1 MALLDDL
8 NDEQRE
14 AAETIE
20 GPVLIFAGAGS
31 GKTRALTYRIAHMI
45 QDRGIAP
52 TRILAVTF
60 TNKAAD
66 EMKERIDNLVGEHA
80 QGMWAGTFHSI
91 CARMLRIDGD
101 KIGIPSEYSIFDEAD
116 QQSVIKDILARLAP
130 VGEEDEKSGDWTQRD
145 VLDEISSAKNELMG
159 PDKYRRTKKGRFEK
173 FVAKVYYQYRDRL
186 ERNQAL
192 DFDDLLMK
200 AVELLETQE
209 EVREKYQGRFQYVLV
224 DEYQDINF
232 AQFRFVQLLA
242 ERHGNLCVVG
252 DDDQSIYGWR
262 GANVRIILDFQQHFP
277 DAKVVKLERNYRS
290 TGKII
295 ECAAEVI
302 KHNENR
308 ADKRLWTSNPP
319 GDNVVVYEAINEEEE
334 AEWVAQT
341 VADQVKR
348 KLARHGDYAVLY
360 RVNAM
365 SRNFEQ
371 ELARL
376 GIAYEIIGGVRFY
389 ERAEIKDAIAYLRSI
404 FNPAD
409 DLSLRRIINTPRR
422 GIGNSTQQEL
432 TVIAQRDDVS
442 LFRACRIFIADE
454 DRRPRARTAVAD
466 FYDRMVALRARAEH
480 ASLPDL
486 VRAVVEE
493 SGLIAALR
501 ESGKAEDAGR
511 VENLQEFV
519 TVAASFE
526 RRRAG
531 ATLADFLEH
540 VALVSDIDEA
550 KELDGAV
557 SLMTLHSAKGLEFP
571 IVFLVGMEEG
581 VFPHERSMGDE
592 FEIEEERRLCYVGMT
607 RAQKM
612 LYLSHAM
619 NRTIFGET
627 RRQRASRFLSDLPA
641 ELLDRRQQFAQGTQ
655 PRMLETDEAVL
666 EQPTG
671 GKRID
676 VTKILSRAK
685 QRAAGDAPAKT
696 PRKSKKPKKRVGAKV
711 AKKGADSGWEPTFK
725 AGEKIVH
732 PTFGRGMVIS
742 TEGEGETE
750 KVTVAFRDGGG
761 IKKLSVPNAKLEKV

>member
-130 VGEEDEKSGDWTQRD
+130 VGEEDEKSGD
-145 VLDEISSAKNELMG
+145 
-159 PDKYRRTKKGRFEK
+159 EK

-242 ERHGNLCVVG
+242 

-696 PRKSKKPKKRVGAKV
+696 PRKPKKPKKRVGAKA